1 MVVGMSKLKQYANS
15 NYNYHNM
22 SEFEALNIAY
32 TALSADHKKLRYQL
46 GELVVQLKGV
56 KDRDQLMLQLMQA
69 NDMILRLSKDKEQ
82 LEEQIEYLS
91 SLQVERVT

>member
-1 MVVGMSKLKQYANS
+1 
-15 NYNYHNM
+15 M